1 MSIWNRM
8 RDITVATLNDR
19 LEQSEDPVR
28 LIDGYLTSLREQI
41 RESERLFTQCASH
54 VQAVRQQYLSA
65 RQMKEKR
72 EEQALLALQA
82 GEDEIARLALQDKLL
97 QEDKC
102 SQYGPL
108 YEEGQQTLADLE
120 QQLRQMKSDFDEV
133 AARRSYYQ
141 ARMESIRLQRRLN
154 ERVSG
159 IGGNLA
165 PRAFQRLDERI
176 SDMELESRTL
186 RDVRRSTSDYSTSGF
201 GSGIPSGKLEYE
213 MNKLRLKLEDKR
225 DKLEEKLDE
234 KRIKLEEKLDEKLS
248 KLNGVYNSDQTS

>member
-41 RESERLFTQCASH
+41 RESDRLYQQCASH

-65 RQMKEKR
+65 KQMKEKR
-72 EEQALLALQA
+72 EEQAVLALKA

-102 SQYGPL
+102 AQYGPL
-108 YEEGQQTLADLE
+108 YEEGRQTLADLD
-120 QQLRQMKSDFDEV
+120 QDIRQMKADFDEV
-133 AARRSYYQ
+133 AAKRSYYQ

-154 ERVSG
+154 ERANG
-159 IGGNLA
+159 LGGNLT

-176 SDMELESRTL
+176 SDMELESRSL
-186 RDVRRSTSDYSTSGF
+186 RDVRRQTGDYPMGYGASNDK
-201 GSGIPSGKLEYE
+201 IDYE
-213 MNKLRLKLEDKR
+213 MNKLRLKLEDKQDQSEEKLKDTR
-225 DKLEEKLDE
+225 NKLEEELARLMKSQDPE
-234 KRIKLEEKLDEKLS
+234 KPS
-248 KLNGVYNSDQTS
+248 